1 VEAGI
6 GWLAVRRVTCIG
18 LAVGLVVSAAA
29 RAQSD
34 ISLQEIAA
42 AEREEKAA
50 LAKVEAAHGN
60 KAPQELSPEER
71 AQIVR
76 EQQEASKDVFERRSL
91 DAKTFA
97 GRVMRLSPAERGQ
110 VEAEKARLD
119 QEEKERLERE
129 AAAAAANAEPGE
141 LEITRGVDEKHP
153 VEVYR
158 APGEPEI
165 EHLSEGG
172 EAEEAPAAG
181 KPQKGHKAVKAAP
194 LKNPPRGKKSR
205 HK

>member
-1 VEAGI
+1 M
-6 GWLAVRRVTCIG
+6 RRVVCSA
-18 LAVGLVVSAAA
+18 LVVGLGVSAAA

-60 KAPQELSPEER
+60 KPPQELSPEER
-71 AQIVR
+71 AQIIR
-76 EQQEASKDVFERRSL
+76 EQQEASRAVYEQRSL
-91 DAKTFA
+91 DTKGFA
-97 GRVMRLSPAERGQ
+97 GRVMRLSPGERGQ
-110 VEAEKARLD
+110 VEAEKARMD
-119 QEEKERLERE
+119 REEKERLERE
-129 AAAAAANAEPGE
+129 AAAANAQPQE

-153 VEVYR
+153 VDLYR
-158 APGEPEI
+158 APGEVEV

-172 EAEEAPAAG
+172 EAEEAPAG
-181 KPQKGHKAVKAAP
+181 KPQKGHKAAKPVRAV
-194 LKNPPRGKKSR
+194 KNPPHGKKSR